1 MIPEFLFI
9 AAALVVGLAAFAVLR
24 QDKAAFA
31 TSLKSRIDTLG
42 EHLKQRE
49 AVLQDSGK
57 LQTRYLFLKESC
69 GELTAKES
77 RLREDISLL
86 EPKAGEIESKLSGL
100 AEEKSKLEAHLQTL
114 EQDKRLW
121 EDRIKELDRM
131 DELVGESVKKQ
142 KELDLQ
148 ITEAKEKIAEFADKL
163 NEAEAAEAKLAELKE
178 ELVKAEETKATFE
191 TEMEALR
198 QEETETKAAFE
209 KEMET
214 LRSEKT
220 DIEESVEKSQTELE
234 DLERRKK
241 TFEDFQ
247 VMVDGMGGEGG
258 ESSGKVLS
266 RDTFKALFEP
276 EFKPADER
284 HKESPDA
291 WLEGFTE
298 ELESNGYDFPER
310 LIHAFHTSLKVQDVS
325 CLTVMAGISGTGKS
339 ALPRLY
345 ADYMGLHFLLVP
357 VEPRWDSPQ
366 DLFGFL
372 NYMENRYEATPLGR
386 ALNQFNLRDEAEN
399 EPMQDEVLLVLLD
412 EMNLARVEYYFSEFL
427 SRLETRRDVDW
438 QNDDEAYQKVSMEIF
453 AGEKGEDNPVRL
465 FAGTNI
471 LFVGTMNEDESTQ
484 SLTDKV
490 IDRSN
495 AIHFGRPKSLR
506 ARPTG
511 AIIAQEQ
518 KISFETW
525 QGSIQPGLNP
535 DSSVAQIVDGY
546 LTRLNESF
554 DRIGRPFGHR
564 AFAATCAYIANHPK
578 GLSDELV
585 GMTALS
591 DQIAMR
597 FLPKLRGLDLNEY
610 EQEINSIRL
619 QLAELEDEAVI
630 RAFDAA
636 ADRDKGYFQWR
647 GIDWDA

>member
-31 TSLKSRIDTLG
+31 SNLKSRIAALQV
-42 EHLKQRE
+42 HVKQRE
-49 AVLQDSGK
+49 AVLEGTGK
-57 LQTRYLFLKESC
+57 IQSRYLFLKQSC
-69 GELTAKES
+69 QELTQKEN
-77 RLREDISLL
+77 RLKEDIALL
-86 EPKAGEIESKLSGL
+86 EPRAGDAETKLASL

-131 DELVGESVKKQ
+131 DELVGESFKKQ
-142 KELDLQ
+142 KELELQ
-148 ITEAKEKIAEFADKL
+148 ITETEEKIAQFAEKL
-163 NEAEAAEAKLAELKE
+163 KEAEAAESKLVELKE
-178 ELVKAEETKATFE
+178 ELTKAEEAKTNFE
-191 TEMEALR
+191 KEMEALR
-198 QEETETKAAFE
+198 K
-209 KEMET
+209 
-214 LRSEKT
+214 EKT
-220 DIEESVEKSQTELE
+220 DVEASVEESKKELE
-234 DLERRKK
+234 DLENRKK
-241 TFEDFQ
+241 IFESMQ
-247 VMVDGMGGEGG
+247 LAVEAIGGGGEH
-258 ESSGKVLS
+258 SSQKVLTEA
-266 RDTFKALFEP
+266 TFSALFEP
-276 EFKPADER
+276 EFKSTP
-284 HKESPDA
+284 HPHSESPDD
-291 WLEGFTE
+291 WLKGFTE
-298 ELESNGYDFPER
+298 ELKNNGYDFPER

-386 ALNQFNLRDEAEN
+386 ALNQFNLRDEAKN
-399 EPMQDEVLLVLLD
+399 EPMQNEVLLVLLD

-453 AGEKGEDNPVRL
+453 AGEESGDQTRSNPVRL

-518 KISFETW
+518 KISFAAW
-525 QGSIQPGLNP
+525 KDSIQPGLQP
-535 DSSVAQIVDGY
+535 SSNAAKIVDAY

-585 GMTALS
+585 EMTALS

-597 FLPKLRGLDLNEY
+597 FLPKLRGLDINEN
-610 EQEINSIRL
+610 EREINSIRL
-619 QLAELEDEAVI
+619 QLAELEDEAVM
-630 RAFDAA
+630 RAFDTA

>member
-31 TSLKSRIDTLG
+31 TSLRNRIDTLG

-49 AVLQDSGK
+49 AVLKDSGK

-100 AEEKSKLEAHLQTL
+100 TEEKSKLEAHLQTL

-163 NEAEAAEAKLAELKE
+163 NEAEAAEAKLTGLKE
-178 ELVKAEETKATFE
+178 ELVKAEETKAALLE
-191 TEMEALR
+191 EAEALR
-198 QEETETKAAFE
+198 AEMAAMSEEIETGK
-209 KEMET
+209 K
-214 LRSEKT
+214 
-220 DIEESVEKSQTELE
+220 ELE
-234 DLERRKK
+234 KLQNKIETQQTLSATLDATLG
-241 TFEDFQ
+241 
-247 VMVDGMGGEGG
+247 VNG
-258 ESSGKVLS
+258 SSKALT
-266 RDTFKALFEP
+266 RETFKTLFEP
-276 EFKPADER
+276 EF
-284 HKESPDA
+284 SP
-291 WLEGFTE
+291 TP
-298 ELESNGYDFPER
+298 SNALDRSNPDDRFRGLKGHLREHDYDFPER
-310 LIHAFHTSLKVQDVS
+310 LLNAFHTSLKAQDVS

-345 ADYMGLHFLLVP
+345 ADYMGLHSLLMP

-386 ALNQFNLRDEAEN
+386 SLHQFNIRDKAEKD
-399 EPMQDEVLLVLLD
+399 PMQDEVLMVLLD

-427 SRLETRRDVDW
+427 SRLETRRDADW
-438 QNDDEAYQKVSMEIF
+438 SGEPEDYQKVSMEIF
-453 AGEKGEDNPVRL
+453 AGEERDDGDPVGAIRL
-465 FAGTNI
+465 FAGPNI

-495 AIHFGRPKSLR
+495 AIHFGRPKELL
-506 ARPTG
+506 ARKG
-511 AIIAQEQ
+511 REIKGSGS
-518 KISFETW
+518 KISYKAWNKNISRGLDE
-525 QGSIQPGLNP
+525 GSPQENLVS
-535 DSSVAQIVDGY
+535 DF
-546 LTRLNESF
+546 LNELNQHF
-554 DRIGRPFGHR
+554 DVIGRPFGHR
-564 AFAATCAYIANHPK
+564 SYLAASVYIANHPGK
-578 GLSDELV
+578 VPQRIEE
-585 GMTALS
+585 MTALA
-591 DQIAMR
+591 DQVAMR
-597 FLPKLRGLDLNEY
+597 FLPKLRGVDL
-610 EQEINSIRL
+610 QEHA
-619 QLAELEDEAVI
+619 AELSKVKALLQTLEDDVI
-630 RAFDAA
+630 LRAFDDATDA
-636 ADRDKGYFQWR
+636 NRGYFQWR
-647 GIDWDA
+647 GIDWSA